1 MATTYGTV
9 TVSSTATL
17 ILASNPGRRMFVIYN
32 NGNNIVYVGP
42 DANVTTANGIPILQ
56 QSSFTQNGTRMWMGA
71 WYGIT
76 ASASSDTRFMDY
88 NE

>member
-1 MATTYGTV
+1 MAVQYN
-9 TVSSTATL
+9 TVSVGSTPTL

-32 NGNNIVYVGP
+32 NGSNIIYIGP
-42 DANVTTANGIPILQ
+42 DANVSSSNGIPITQ
-56 QSSFTQNGTRMWMGA
+56 NSSFTQNGSRMWMGA

-76 ASASSDTRFMDY
+76 VSSTSDTRYMDY